1 MSAGILKQAGSA
13 MTSQG
18 AHPAKVTIRLVR
30 CEKTIH
36 MKTDLKVI
44 PQTQVIRDLAGVLGG
59 PERIRLS
66 GRDPGN
72 VVAPRKVRRYGR
84 S

>member
-1 MSAGILKQAGSA
+1 
-13 MTSQG
+13 
-18 AHPAKVTIRLVR
+18 
-30 CEKTIH
+30 

>member
-1 MSAGILKQAGSA
+1 

-18 AHPAKVTIRLVR
+18 AHPAKVSIRLVR
-30 CEKTIH
+30 PEKTIH

-44 PQTQVIRDLAGVLGG
+44 PKHELIMNLTSVLGG
-59 PERIRLS
+59 SDRIRLS